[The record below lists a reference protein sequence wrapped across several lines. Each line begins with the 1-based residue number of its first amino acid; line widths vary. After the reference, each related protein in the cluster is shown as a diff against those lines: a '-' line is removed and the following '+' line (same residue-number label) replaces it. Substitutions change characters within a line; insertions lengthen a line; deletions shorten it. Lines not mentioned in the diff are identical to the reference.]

1 MICSLCQERPATSR
15 GLCSACYQ
23 RERKAGRLAAHTKR
37 QRPTCSVEGCT
48 ELAAR
53 MNSPLESDE
62 GVPVADMVHW
72 CHPSAEM
79 VAARRE
85 VKP

>member
-1 MICSLCQERPATSR
+1 MICTLCQERTATSR
-15 GLCSACYQ
+15 GLCPACYQ
-23 RERKAGRLAAHTKR
+23 RERKAGRYMLAEH
-37 QRPTCSVEGCT
+37 
-48 ELAAR
+48 LAAR

-79 VAARRE
+79 VAESRE
-85 VKP
+85 VAP